1 MGMMRKMPGP
11 LGGRI
16 SLPSRKITPR
26 SYSRQIFTAEAKM
39 IKAKMM
45 TTIAGVKI
53 MLSPPF

>member
-1 MGMMRKMPGP
+1 MMRKIPGP

-16 SLPSRKITPR
+16 SLPNRKMTPR

-39 IKAKMM
+39 IKTKM
-45 TTIAGVKI
+45 TTTIMPGVKI